1 MRTLLAIRQHYAHR
15 VVQRLISAAE
25 RLIEFPEIGRVVPEV
40 GQSEL
45 RELIV
50 RPYRLVHRLVHRLE
64 PGIVEI
70 VTVFRSSRSFP
81 SDLG

>member
-50 RPYRLVHRLVHRLE
+50 RPYRLVHRLE

>member
-1 MRTLLAIRQHYAHR
+1 MRTLLAIRKHYAHR

-40 GQSEL
+40 GQSAL
-45 RELIV
+45 REFIV
-50 RPYRLVHRLVHRLE
+50 RPYRLVHRLE